1 MNTENRRISFFV
13 LLGLCILDIGL
24 ELKLYIPGT
33 VLSVVLRCL
42 IFVSIRQQVLIWL
55 FFFVVVVVC
64 RWNWSV
70 KSAGKSSLWFL
81 SVLVFVSPVGRH
93 SLLYISVGTTA
104 CAINGIV

>member
-1 MNTENRRISFFV
+1 MHIGYRVRIETIYSWYCTFCGIKMFDICVYTPAGTNMAFFV
-13 LLGLCILDIGL
+13 
-24 ELKLYIPGT
+24 
-33 VLSVVLRCL
+33 
-42 IFVSIRQQVLIWL
+42 
-55 FFFVVVVVC
+55 VVVVVC

-70 KSAGKSSLWFL
+70 KSADKSSLWFL